1 VAEVY
6 KAKKKRRSPS
16 KAGQLRAGKK
26 RKKERKSVTHLR
38 KHVGMMGKDSSL
50 TSFSSFPTQVCFET
64 QDDGEVVVLFMRQ
77 HPVVNVSW
85 VIMMILLLT
94 LPPLFS
100 YFPPYIMLPTSY
112 QWVVS
117 LIFYLF
123 VMGVSLSKFMAW
135 FFNIYIVTDER
146 IIDIDFVNI
155 FYRVMSTAKI
165 DEIQDLSIIQSGVWE
180 TFFNYGKVEI
190 QTAAEVT
197 QFEFG
202 RVPHPDK
209 IGTLLNQ
216 MIDLEEQE
224 KLEGRV
230 K

>member
-1 VAEVY
+1 MY
-6 KAKKKRRSPS
+6 KAPPKTGQSKSEKQKKVR
-16 KAGQLRAGKK
+16 
-26 RKKERKSVTHLR
+26 ERKSVSQLR
-38 KHVGMMGKDSSL
+38 KDVGKIGNDSIL
-50 TSFSSFPTQVCFET
+50 TSFTSFPKQICFET
-64 QDDGEVVVLFMRQ
+64 QEKGEVVVLFMRQ
-77 HPVVNVSW
+77 HPIVNLPWVVTAVF
-85 VIMMILLLT
+85 LLT

-100 YFPPYIMLPTSY
+100 YFPLYASMPVSY
-112 QWVVS
+112 QWVIS

-123 VMGVSLSKFMAW
+123 VVGVALAKFMAW

-146 IIDIDFVNI
+146 IIDVDFVNI

-165 DEIQDLSIIQSGVWE
+165 EEIQDLSIIQSGVWE
-180 TFFNYGKVEI
+180 TFYNYGKVEI

-209 IGTLLNQ
+209 IGTLLNM
-216 MIDLEEQE
+216 MIDMEEQE

>member
-1 VAEVY
+1 MAEVY
-6 KAKKKRRSPS
+6 KAKKKPV
-16 KAGQLRAGKK
+16 KK
-26 RKKERKSVTHLR
+26 TKKKVVKKERKSVTQLR
-38 KHVGMMGKDSSL
+38 KHVGRMGNDSVL
-50 TSFSSFPTQVCFET
+50 TSFASFPNKICFET
-64 QDDGEVVVLFMRQ
+64 QEKGEVVVLFMRQ
-77 HPVVNVSW
+77 HLIVNLPWVVMTVF
-85 VIMMILLLT
+85 LLT
-94 LPPLFS
+94 LPPLLS
-100 YFPPYIMLPTSY
+100 YFPPYAMMPINY
-112 QWVVS
+112 QWIMS

-146 IIDIDFVNI
+146 IIDVDFVNI

-165 DEIQDLSIIQSGVWE
+165 EEIQDLSIIQSGVWE
-180 TFFNYGKVEI
+180 TFYNYGKVEV

-209 IGTLLNQ
+209 VGTLLNQ
-216 MIDLEEQE
+216 MIDMEEQE